1 MTDWFSHGS
10 SSQYSYHQYRTYI
23 LWVISNLTTTNMFNP
38 WSTLTDSIE
47 FCDFLQDGHGC
58 LIDGNRL
65 WLTALTSS
73 LFLLSVKLEI
83 RTSVIVHWCVFFRP
97 MHILFDSPL
106 CYHPLTGIIVSFPV
120 EKLILHTH
128 WLPFFSGGL
137 SKRIRPLLPSILS
150 HWRSDFT
157 TRWSFVVGSK
167 KVVYATVL
175 GCNSCWAFLGYG
187 ITVSN
192 LPCFRLYP
200 DFFLVCVIV

>member
-1 MTDWFSHGS
+1 M
-10 SSQYSYHQYRTYI
+10 
-23 LWVISNLTTTNMFNP
+23 ISNLTTTNMFNP

-97 MHILFDSPL
+97 IHTLFDSPL
-106 CYHPLTGIIVSFPV
+106 CYHPLTGIIISFPV

-128 WLPFFSGGL
+128 WLPFFF
-137 SKRIRPLLPSILS
+137 RWIVQTDPSPP
-150 HWRSDFT
+150 
-157 TRWSFVVGSK
+157 SFHFISLALK
-167 KVVYATVL
+167 L
-175 GCNSCWAFLGYG
+175 HNSMIVCCWFEKSR
-187 ITVSN
+187 VWD
-192 LPCFRLYP
+192 CFRMQ
-200 DFFLVCVIV
+200 FLLGVPWI